1 MSDAVHKAARDVLS
15 AWDHYGTA
23 ECLRGWIDRLRD
35 ALATDIGPEPAMV
48 RAIRNV
54 TQHYRNLNA
63 ELAAPTPEREPVAL
77 PKQAHKAMQAAL
89 DWLQAEQRAADEDCG
104 DPGCDECEGVIRPR
118 QRVID
123 ALRAQLG
130 GA

>member
-1 MSDAVHKAARDVLS
+1 MCRASFRQERTMIDALHKAARDILS

-23 ECLRGWIDRLRD
+23 ECLRGWIDLMRD
-35 ALATDIGPEPAMV
+35 ALAADIGPE
-48 RAIRNV
+48 
-54 TQHYRNLNA
+54 
-63 ELAAPTPEREPVAL
+63 PEREPVAL
-77 PKQAHKAMQAAL
+77 PEQARDAMQAAL
-89 DWLQAEQRAADEDCG
+89 DWLADEQRATDEDCG
-104 DPGCDECEGVIRPR
+104 DPGCDECNGVTRPR